1 MTNENLRDFSGSRI
15 GCPPGKMPGTCAVF
29 EKVLLRRGLFV
40 RGKMA
45 AMKAKTG
52 FFLLTA
58 IVLASTHYLSL
69 EFFLYWRYL
78 WLDIPMHALGGLT
91 AALGFLSIRDFIPKL
106 PPSWSR
112 LLPTLVFTLLVALV
126 WEAFE
131 VLAGI
136 MLDPNYAADT
146 ALDLF
151 MGLLGGLVGYAVAGS
166 LQRLFY
172 EKF

>member
-1 MTNENLRDFSGSRI
+1 M
-15 GCPPGKMPGTCAVF
+15 
-29 EKVLLRRGLFV
+29 GL
-40 RGKMA
+40 
-45 AMKAKTG
+45 MKAKTG

-69 EFFLYWRYL
+69 EFYLYWRYL

-91 AALGFLSIRDFIPKL
+91 AALGYLSLRDFMPKL
-106 PPSWSR
+106 SPSWFR
-112 LLPTLVFTLLVALV
+112 LGPTLVFTVLVALA

-131 VLAGI
+131 VFAGI

-146 ALDLF
+146 ALDLL
-151 MGLLGGLVGYAVAGS
+151 MGLLGGLVGYVVAGS
-166 LQRLFY
+166 LHRLFY

>member
-1 MTNENLRDFSGSRI
+1 
-15 GCPPGKMPGTCAVF
+15 MPTWQNAGDMRGHLKRF
-29 EKVLLRRGLFV
+29 LLRRGLFV

-45 AMKAKTG
+45 TMKAKTG

-69 EFFLYWRYL
+69 EFYLYWRYL

-91 AALGFLSIRDFIPKL
+91 AGLGFLSIRDFLPKL
-106 PPSWSR
+106 PPSWFGLTS
-112 LLPTLVFTLLVALV
+112 TLGFTFLVALA

-131 VLAGI
+131 LFAGI
-136 MLDPNYAADT
+136 MLEPNYAADT
-146 ALDLF
+146 ALDLL
-151 MGLLGGLVGYAVAGS
+151 MGLLGGLVAYVVAGS